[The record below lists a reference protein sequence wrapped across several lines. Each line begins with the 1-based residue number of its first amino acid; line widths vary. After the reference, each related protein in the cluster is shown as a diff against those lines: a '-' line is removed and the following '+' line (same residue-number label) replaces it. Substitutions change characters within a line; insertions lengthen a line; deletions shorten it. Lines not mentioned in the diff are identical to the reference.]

1 MFGNEEE
8 ISSEIILISWF
19 DKKPKSTLIKGE
31 KTKMKKNF
39 WKTSKKVLSVFLAV
53 LMLMSAW
60 VFVPGEHDHA
70 HAVDAGDA
78 VTVYNKELLNQIKTD
93 PDTNMVTTTNNKYKR
108 TDNGKLGDTNSNV
121 TSTHLSNSY
130 QNVLN
135 FNNGNI
141 VTSGTGAAATFTGV
155 TNADSVKVWYPDT
168 VLMYDGGKAKMAVL
182 LEVDS
187 NGTSLRASSCWI
199 SGNANG
205 LYVGFDESNPYWRGH
220 SDDDPAV
227 MYCLWIGSTGYYM
240 TSDGSVH
247 SSYKYGCK
255 NWSFHA
261 SHIYFNGTMSD
272 TEWVRAINPQWSFK
286 GGSNDTTTW
295 GPVTANGHTIYVM
308 NIQGYKR
315 LVQDIISKKGT
326 LNGKEGQ
333 YTRESLQ
340 RFVNACN
347 KITKDLA
354 PKNFVSTT
362 TNNVTSWASQM
373 NTAYT
378 ELNNAYNGLVKRNVN
393 VGYENLFSISDWAQS
408 LSPNLQSS
416 ASVEI
421 AVENNDTVKIYKN
434 SAGGEVT
441 TGSSYPNDHIASRY
455 SIPVTGGKDYT
466 IRYDI
471 EASVNG
477 TAQSEVFMFWYD
489 ANNKPVTA
497 TTGSN
502 TFNNKGFGNTGA
514 CSVTFTAPAS
524 ATKAEIRFDNDCP
537 SSGSTLRFKNI
548 AVYPTERNTAVEVD
562 SWSTRPVMKT
572 VQYGST
578 LSGKLDVPVRNGYT
592 FNGWYIDNVSVNGVK
607 DSGEEITDANGNVT
621 KSITVTNSI
630 NLYADWMPLPMD
642 IGYDNIF
649 SLAEWAKTNSTKA
662 SSTNGTIAYD
672 VMAGT
677 ITAESTANGEVYS
690 NYGTGAD
697 QYVIAVEP
705 NTEYIFEAD
714 MDLVTGDKGQMF
726 VFFYNASGSGV
737 SGAIYNGAAQT
748 NTHIGIYPTT
758 EGTSSITFTTPAN
771 CTKMAFRVGATNV
784 GTKAVYSNIGFY
796 KKADYDAYAKDY
808 ATIRVPFNFGDTT
821 QLSLVPTREGYQF
834 DGWYTA
840 NGTKLTSVTGLKAS
854 DTVYA
859 KWTQLFTVT
868 FKNADGTVLKTEKV
882 APGASATAP
891 QAPNKAAD
899 KDYEYDFDKW
909 DTDFSAVNSDLVVTA
924 TFKSKNHTGISKTY
938 KSGATCTSAAT
949 YTQLCTECG
958 FVWNEVFE
966 DPAMPALGHTY
977 ERENPS
983 STVVTGTSTGKA
995 DTDLHTIKCN
1005 ACDATTQVKHD
1016 FKDDATRPGTTAT
1029 CTVKGWTYTKC
1040 ACLETQEIEG
1050 LTNPNNHVNTE
1061 IINKKDAKC
1070 GVEGYTGDTY
1080 CNDCQQTVATGTA
1093 TEALKHVYTNYVSNG
1108 DAKCGVD
1115 GTETALC
1122 DLCKDETKKDTRTDE
1137 GSALDHVF
1145 TNYVDQGDATCDKEG
1160 TEIATCDR
1168 DDCDA
1173 TDSRSTGKT
1182 REHDFNTTSVV
1193 TTNNNGTHTNTYEC
1207 AYDDCSA
1214 TTAETA
1220 GCSYGEWTKDNATTH
1235 SHSCTEC
1242 NYTPA
1247 AEAHDWSDWTT
1258 VGGSATEKATQTR
1271 SCTVCGRVENTDCNY
1286 AVKDHKAATC
1296 EAAEITTYECSD
1308 CKHGY
1313 SVIGEGAK
1321 GHNFTKESGVKNNGN
1336 GTHSFACVNGC
1347 GEYGFETTKNMSVP
1361 CSDWTYANTEAGK
1374 HTATCKDCGYVKT
1387 ENCSGGEATCTAQA
1401 VCDFCNTAY
1410 GELANHNYDGNTY
1423 FEGVEKAKDAT
1434 CTAQAEYYTY
1444 CSACKKSSKGTDK
1457 EATFAYGD
1465 LLAHTYT
1472 GITEYLYKA
1481 DDAKCEVNET
1491 YYTYCSACKASSEG
1505 TAEEATFEKAD
1516 TALDHVWVNAQHNAD
1531 TLTHTFTCERG
1542 CGETMTAN
1550 CEDSAIT
1557 FGLEQ
1562 STCTE
1567 QGYTVVQCAAC
1578 NHTWNIN
1585 YTDALGHNY
1594 TQKLYDDAHLR
1605 SAANCEQAATYWY
1618 DCSRCDKN
1626 AKDETDAKYDVLY
1639 FSSGEVR
1646 KHDVK
1651 NTVHEDYL
1659 VAAATCTAAAKYYP
1673 SCSYDDCS
1681 YVDTSKTFSNGTALG
1696 HDYTEKIEDE
1706 DHLISAADCVNG
1718 SKYYYDCSRCDANA
1732 KNDKDKD
1739 KYTYVLEDYS
1749 GHSMTYTEA
1758 KAATCDAE
1766 GNYEYWHC
1774 ANCNK
1779 YYKDVDGT
1787 EAYLGQDA
1795 TKIAK
1800 REHDLVIVKNKAP
1813 TCEADG
1819 NPDYRYCSYED
1830 CNYTTLPADLSAYK
1844 ATGHNFTG
1852 AYTYDAVYNQ
1862 HSKFCDNGCGKS
1874 GMVVDGVQVEYK
1886 VTLDGIDYVFEGSE
1900 ACEFTYVA
1908 ETKNGIH
1915 THSNSCKCGNNTSKT
1930 YSDEETFVETVV
1942 PTCTT
1947 GGYDQYACNECDAT
1961 WQKNKVPAGQHTP
1974 AATATSNGDGTH
1986 SIYCTVEGC
1995 GAKISTAKCSGGT
2008 ATCSAQAICDVC
2020 NTAYGATGDHVLA
2033 ADGWTSNN
2041 DATCNAAGTKSQKCS
2056 ACNETV
2062 TETDENSKPLG
2073 HSMINGVYEA
2083 PDEKLADKLTAA
2095 GIVLKASNCAEEG
2108 LSLNYC
2114 ERCDY
2119 YTTRI
2124 VPKDKSNHTYGEWA
2138 NAGGDCATG
2147 VTFKKTCTLC
2157 GDVKT
2162 KVESKEHTWEDVI
2175 VVESTCS
2182 RKGYKFQKCSD
2193 CAFTQTIYDENYGDH
2208 QFADVES
2215 YEEATCCDPAYNVVT
2230 SICEICGKAEEPVK
2244 TAVEGSA
2251 ALGHIEENLVKWY
2264 ANPAT
2269 CDVAGY
2275 VEHYRGSCGSYFV
2288 LVDGKFV
2295 EKDWSEIEY
2304 VLGHNFVD
2312 GVCSRCSA
2320 IKDGDSAHS
2329 CICHKTSGFMKF
2341 IYKILRFFWK
2351 LFKINAVCS
2360 CGAAH
2365 Y

>member
-1 MFGNEEE
+1 
-8 ISSEIILISWF
+8 
-19 DKKPKSTLIKGE
+19 
-31 KTKMKKNF
+31 MKKNF
-39 WKTSKKVLSVFLAV
+39 WKTSKKVLSVFLSV

-70 HAVDAGDA
+70 HAIDAGDA
-78 VTVYNKELLNQIKTD
+78 VTAYNKELLNQIKTD

-240 TSDGSVH
+240 TSDGSLH
-247 SSYKYGCK
+247 SSYKYGCTG
-255 NWSFHA
+255 WSFHA

-286 GGSNDTTTW
+286 GGSSDTQQW

-333 YTRESLQ
+333 YTRDSLQ

-362 TNNVTSWASQM
+362 SNNVTSWASQM
-373 NTAYT
+373 STAYT
-378 ELNNAYNGLVKRNVN
+378 ELNNAYNGLTKRNVN

-416 ASVEI
+416 SSVEI

-441 TGSSYPNDHIASRY
+441 TGSSYPNAHVATRY

-466 IRYDI
+466 VRYDI

-489 ANNKPVTA
+489 ANNNPVNNTA
-497 TTGSN
+497 GSA
-502 TFNNKGFGNTGA
+502 TFNNKGFGSTGA

-548 AVYPTERNTAVEVD
+548 AVYPAERNTAVEVD

-578 LSGKLDVPVRNGYT
+578 LSGKLAVPVRNGYT
-592 FNGWYIDNVSVNGVK
+592 FNGWYIDNVNVNGVK
-607 DSGEEITDANGNVT
+607 DSGEEVTDAAGNVI
-621 KSITVTNSI
+621 KSVTVTNSI
-630 NLYADWMPLPMD
+630 NLYADWAPLPMD

-677 ITAESTANGEVYS
+677 ITAESTANGEVYT

-771 CTKMAFRVGATNV
+771 CTKLAFRVGATNV
-784 GTKAVYSNIGFY
+784 GTKAVYSNIGLY
-796 KKADYDAYAKDY
+796 NKADYDAYAKDY

-821 QLSLVPTREGYQF
+821 QLSLVPVRAGYKFEGWF
-834 DGWYTA
+834 KADGTQ
-840 NGTKLTSVTGLKAS
+840 LTSVDGLKAS

-859 KWTQLFTVT
+859 KWAQMFTVT
-868 FKNADGTVLKTEKV
+868 FKNWNGDVIKTQEV
-882 APGASATAP
+882 APGANATAP
-891 QAPNKAAD
+891 ANPV
-899 KDYEYDFDKW
+899 KDPDTNTEYVFDKW
-909 DTDFSAVNSDLVVTA
+909 DTAFTNVQSDLTVTA
-924 TFKSKNHTGISKTY
+924 VFKTKDHSLV
-938 KSGATCTSAAT
+938 KSYVSGSTCTTAAT
-949 YTQLCTECG
+949 YTQYCTSCN
-958 FVWNEVFE
+958 FTWNGVLE
-966 DPAMPALGHTY
+966 DAGMPALGHTY
-977 ERENPS
+977 DRDPATF
-983 STVVTGTSTGKA
+983 TVITGTSTGGK

-1005 ACDATTQVKHD
+1005 ECDATKTVVHNFQL
-1016 FKDDATRPGTTAT
+1016 DAAHPAVTAT
-1029 CTVKGWTYTKC
+1029 CTVKGETYYKC
-1040 ACLETQEIEG
+1040 ACLATKTVTG
-1050 LTNPNNHVNTE
+1050 TTNPDIHVNTE
-1061 IINKKDAKC
+1061 IRDAKDAKC

-1080 CNDCQQTVATGTA
+1080 CNDCKKTIATGTVIK
-1093 TEALKHVYTNYVSNG
+1093 ALEHKYTNYVYND
-1108 DAKCGVD
+1108 DATCTAD
-1115 GTETALC
+1115 GTKTATC
-1122 DLCKDETKKDTRTDE
+1122 DNGCGTKDTIKAE
-1137 GSALDHVF
+1137 GTMIPHSF
-1145 TNYVDQGDATCDKEG
+1145 TNYESNGDATCDADG
-1160 TEIATCDR
+1160 TKTAKCDYGCNVGV
-1168 DDCDA
+1168 DTV
-1173 TDSRSTGKT
+1173 TDVGSK
-1182 REHDFNTTSVV
+1182 REHNFETLISV
-1193 TTNNNGTHTNTYEC
+1193 TENNNGTHTYKYEC
-1207 AYDDCSA
+1207 AYDDCDA
-1214 TTAETA
+1214 TTTA
-1220 GCSYGEWTKDNATTH
+1220 TEDCTYGAWTTDNATTH
-1235 SHSCTEC
+1235 SHTCTIC
-1242 NYTPA
+1242 DYTPA
-1247 AEAHDWSDWTT
+1247 AEAHDWSAWTT
-1258 VGGSATEKATQTR
+1258 VGGSGTEKATQTR
-1271 SCTVCGRVENTDCNY
+1271 SCNVCGKVENTECNY
-1286 AVKDHKAATC
+1286 AVKDHKDATC
-1296 EAAEITTYECSD
+1296 EAAELTTYKCSD
-1308 CKHGY
+1308 CGHGY
-1313 SVIGEGAK
+1313 TVIGTGPK
-1321 GHNFTKESGVKNNGN
+1321 GHQFDAEKGVKDNGN
-1336 GTHSFACVNGC
+1336 GTHSFACKNGC
-1347 GEYGFETTKNMSVP
+1347 GEYGFETTKNMSIP

-1387 ENCSGGEATCTAQA
+1387 VDCSGGKATCTAQA
-1401 VCDFCNTAY
+1401 VCEFCNTAY
-1410 GELANHNYDGNTY
+1410 GKLADHNYDGNTY

-1472 GITEYLYKA
+1472 GDTEYLYKA
-1481 DDAKCEVNET
+1481 EDAKCEVNET
-1491 YYTYCSACKASSEG
+1491 YYTYCSACKASSKG

-1531 TLTHTFTCERG
+1531 TLTHTFTCERD
-1542 CGETMTAN
+1542 CGATMTAN
-1550 CEDSAIT
+1550 CENSAIT
-1557 FGLEQ
+1557 YGLEQ
-1562 STCTE
+1562 PTCTE
-1567 QGYTVVQCAAC
+1567 QGYTTVQCTAC

-1594 TQKLYDDAHLR
+1594 TQKIYDEAHLR
-1605 SAANCEQAATYWY
+1605 SAADCYAAATYWY

-1626 AKDETDAKYDVLY
+1626 AKEETDAAYDILY
-1639 FSSGEVR
+1639 FSSGNAR
-1646 KHDVK
+1646 THAMQNKID
-1651 NTVHEDYL
+1651 DAYL
-1659 VAAATCTAAAKYYP
+1659 AEAATCTASAKYYP
-1673 SCSYDDCS
+1673 SCSYEGCG
-1681 YVDTSKTFSNGTALG
+1681 YFDTNNIFSSGTKPLG
-1696 HDYTEKIEDE
+1696 HDFTEMIQDE
-1706 DHLISAADCVNG
+1706 AHFISAADCVNG
-1718 SKYYYDCSRCDANA
+1718 SKYYYDCSRCDENA
-1732 KNDKDKD
+1732 KDDKEKD
-1739 KYTYVLEDYS
+1739 KYTYELKDFS
-1749 GHSMTYTEA
+1749 GHSMTYTAA
-1758 KAATCDAE
+1758 KAATCDAK
-1766 GNYEYWHC
+1766 GNYEYWYC
-1774 ANCNK
+1774 SNCKK
-1779 YYKDVDGT
+1779 YYKDADGA
-1787 EAYLGQDA
+1787 EAYAGLSA
-1795 TKIAK
+1795 TEIAK
-1800 REHDLVIVKNKAP
+1800 REHNYVYVAYKAP
-1813 TCEADG
+1813 TCEVDG

-1830 CNYTTLPADLSAYK
+1830 CSYTTISTYK
-1844 ATGHNFTG
+1844 ATGHNFSG
-1852 AYTYDAVYNQ
+1852 AYTFDSVHNQ
-1862 HSKFCDNGCGKS
+1862 HSKLCLNGCGKS
-1874 GMVVDGVQVEYK
+1874 GIGTEEYK
-1886 VTLDGIDYVFEGSE
+1886 VTYDGLDYVFEGSE
-1900 ACEFTYVA
+1900 ACVFNYVA
-1908 ETKNGIH
+1908 ETKNGVH
-1915 THSNSCKCGNNTSKT
+1915 THSNSCVCGNNTTKT
-1930 YSDEETFVETVV
+1930 YSDNETFVETVAA
-1942 PTCTT
+1942 TCTT
-1947 GGYDQYACNECDAT
+1947 GGYDQHACPDCGQT
-1961 WQKNKVPAGQHTP
+1961 WKKNVVAAGQHKP
-1974 AATATSNGDGTH
+1974 ADKATSNGDGTH

-1995 GAKISTAKCSGGT
+1995 GARISTAKCSGGT
-2008 ATCSAQAICDVC
+2008 ATCSAQAICEVC

-2041 DATCNAAGTKSQKCS
+2041 DATCSAAGTKSQICT
-2056 ACNETV
+2056 ACNQTV
-2062 TETDENSKPLG
+2062 TVADKGSKPLG
-2073 HSMINGVYEA
+2073 HSMINGVFEA
-2083 PDEKLADKLTAA
+2083 PEKLADALEAA
-2095 GIVLKASNCAEEG
+2095 NIVLKASTCAEEG

-2119 YTTRI
+2119 YTTKI
-2124 VPKDKSNHTYGEWA
+2124 VPKDKSNHSYGEWDA
-2138 NAGGDCATG
+2138 VGGDCATG
-2147 VTFKKTCTLC
+2147 VTYKKTCTLC
-2157 GDVKT
+2157 GDFET

-2175 VVESTCS
+2175 VVESTCQA
-2182 RKGYKFQKCSD
+2182 KGYKYQKCAD
-2193 CAFTQTIYDENYGDH
+2193 CSFTQTIYDENMGDH
-2208 QFADVES
+2208 QFVDVET
-2215 YEEATCCDPAYNVVT
+2215 YEEATCCNPAYNVVT
-2230 SICEICGKAEEPVK
+2230 ATCKLCGETKEPVK
-2244 TAVEGSA
+2244 TAVEGSV
-2251 ALGHIEENLVKWY
+2251 ALGHTEENLVKWY

-2288 LVDGKFV
+2288 LVDGEFV
-2295 EKDWSEIEY
+2295 EKDWSEIQY

-2320 IKDGDSAHS
+2320 IKDGNSAHS

-2360 CGAAH
+2360 CGVAH